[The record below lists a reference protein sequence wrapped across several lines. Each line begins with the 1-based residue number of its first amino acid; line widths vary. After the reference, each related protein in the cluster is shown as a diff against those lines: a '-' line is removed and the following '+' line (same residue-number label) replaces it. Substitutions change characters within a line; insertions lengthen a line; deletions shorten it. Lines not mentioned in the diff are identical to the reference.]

1 MAFFTL
7 MNQEMRWSAI
17 KVYSDVE
24 LIYFTL
30 GNLTLDFSI
39 FNNFFAEKYTSFSH
53 ILMTYCA
60 APPKK

>member
-39 FNNFFAEKYTSFSH
+39 FNNFFAEKYTSFSYIDD
-53 ILMTYCA
+53 ILCCQ
-60 APPKK
+60 KKKK